1 METTPELETR
11 TLLQHEEPPSM
22 EDVQFLVSLRV
33 DSSAEK
39 PQIIISFL
47 LYLYKVLSVVEYYYL
62 GFYLISSI
70 TSTNIYLT

>member
-33 DSSAEK
+33 EFSARKTSK
-39 PQIIISFL
+39 P
-47 LYLYKVLSVVEYYYL
+47 
-62 GFYLISSI
+62 
-70 TSTNIYLT
+70 TNLF

>member
-33 DSSAEK
+33 DSSAQK
-39 PQIIISFL
+39 PQIIISF
-47 LYLYKVLSVVEYYYL
+47 YCIFIKSYQWLST
-62 GFYLISSI
+62 I
-70 TSTNIYLT
+70 TWVSLSHQ

>member
-33 DSSAEK
+33 DSSAQK
-39 PQIIISFL
+39 PQIIISF
-47 LYLYKVLSVVEYYYL
+47 YCIFIKSYQWSSTWVSLSHQ
-62 GFYLISSI
+62 
-70 TSTNIYLT
+70 